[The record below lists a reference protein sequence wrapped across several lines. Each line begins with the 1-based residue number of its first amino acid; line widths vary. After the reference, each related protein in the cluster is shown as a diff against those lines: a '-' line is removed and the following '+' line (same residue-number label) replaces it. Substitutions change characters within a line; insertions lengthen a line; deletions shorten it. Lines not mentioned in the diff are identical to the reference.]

1 MGETTSQIETR
12 IEQTREDLGSNLREL
27 ETRVRTAADWREHYR
42 GNPLLWVGL
51 AFGSGVFL
59 GVLSGRRDLLQ
70 PMETL
75 NAGVGGGTVLNTG
88 RARQKV
94 LDSWEDIKSALV
106 GVATA
111 RVMDFLGEAVEGFDE
126 HRKRSEADRAR
137 PFQGRASGPR
147 PASSSGN

>member
-12 IEQTREDLGSNLREL
+12 IERTREDLGSNLREL
-27 ETRVRTAADWREHYR
+27 ESRVKTAADWREHYR

-59 GVLSGRRDLLQ
+59 GALSGRRDPLE

-75 NAGVGGGTVLNTG
+75 NAGGAGGTILNSG

-111 RVMDFLGEAVEGFDE
+111 RVMDFLSEAVQGFDE
-126 HRKRSEADRAR
+126 HRHRSESDRPR
-137 PFQGRASGPR
+137 PFQGRSSGPR
-147 PASSSGN
+147 PANASGS

>member
-12 IEQTREDLGSNLREL
+12 IERTREDLGSNLREL
-27 ETRVRTAADWREHYR
+27 ENRVKTAADWREHYR
-42 GNPLLWVGL
+42 VNPLLWAGL
-51 AFGSGVFL
+51 AFGGGVFL
-59 GVLSGRRDLLQ
+59 GVLSRRRDPLE

-75 NAGVGGGTVLNTG
+75 NAGVGGGTVVNAG

-94 LDSWEDIKSALV
+94 LDSWEDIKTALV

-126 HRKRSEADRAR
+126 HRKRSETERAR
-137 PFQGRASGPR
+137 PFQGRSSGPR
-147 PASSSGN
+147 SASSSGN